1 MDRKTLARLEDLD
14 TDPAGVVGDCA
25 VCGSDRIEVLGRDR
39 SACLSCG
46 EQFGDPDADGVEGR
60 AYAPTWSR

>member
-1 MDRKTLARLEDLD
+1 MDRRTLARLEELD
-14 TDPAGVVGDCA
+14 TDVAGECV
-25 VCGSDRIEVLGRDR
+25 VCGSDRIEVVGRDR

-46 EQFGDPDADGVEGR
+46 EQFGDLDADGVEGH

>member
-1 MDRKTLARLEDLD
+1 MDRRTLARLFDAE
-14 TDPAGVVGDCA
+14 TAVAGECA

-39 SACLSCG
+39 TACLSCG
-46 EQFGDPDADGVEGR
+46 EQFGDLDADDVEDH